1 MALIAMI
8 AAGFFIAYNG
18 ELRRA
23 NRVIAESRAKL
34 QLAYA
39 SEASARRRA
48 EAAEMTA
55 SEQREVALEAFGE
68 AGNALDLA
76 STFLQAMQ
84 LTDEQLLAKASL
96 SFPADRFEFVTA
108 MMKNQEIAA
117 KVAYTVDEV
126 LEPMVRGTRLTQFA
140 AAVLARRGE
149 FSLEPMMRGDTVLD
163 RETSQNWQGAL

>member
-1 MALIAMI
+1 
-8 AAGFFIAYNG
+8 
-18 ELRRA
+18 
-23 NRVIAESRAKL
+23 
-34 QLAYA
+34 
-39 SEASARRRA
+39 
-48 EAAEMTA
+48 MTA

-68 AGNALDLA
+68 AGDAIDLA

-140 AAVLARRGE
+140 AAVLARWGE

-163 RETSQNWQGAL
+163 RETSQNWQAIHDLVLGRLLAIKVRCYEYNWAVRYQARSPQV